1 MSTLL
6 ELIKGKRKELAS
18 KRASRGVDIAK
29 LQSGVQYL
37 RIFPN
42 VENPN
47 AVFYQPFGMHFVK
60 TKEAGKEKTVASVCK
75 TATYGESCEL
85 CEAIM
90 EAKAV
95 HKGNSSMEDLI
106 SEIRSSQRYIINGA
120 LTATPDIN
128 LAEKTQLVELPQTV
142 FEDVLKSIEEDM
154 SDEIGEPLDIEK
166 GYCFKIE
173 RTGAGRD
180 TQYTV
185 SPVRKDGKA
194 AVPTKLLSSIHNLE
208 NFANGLNDANKL
220 AIAGKAIGTL
230 TGVSVAISSTMALP
244 ATGTTGTALPGFSS
258 LAAGTGSTTGTTGN
272 AAKEAAQEAVAAEFT
287 GVASVSTV
295 TETPTAHV
303 APASSEALGGDE
315 LADMMAQLEGL

>member
-18 KRASRGVDIAK
+18 KRASRGIDTAK

-47 AVFYQPFGMHFVK
+47 SIFYQPFGMHFVK
-60 TKEAGKEKTVASVCK
+60 TKEAGKDKTVASVCK
-75 TATYGESCEL
+75 TATYGEPCEL
-85 CEAIM
+85 CEAVM
-90 EAKAV
+90 EAKAI

-106 SEIRSSQRYIINGA
+106 SEIRSSQRYIVNGA
-120 LTATPDIN
+120 LTTTPNIN

-180 TQYTV
+180 TKYTV
-185 SPVRKDGKA
+185 SPSRKEGKTT
-194 AVPTKLLSSIHNLE
+194 VPAKFISSVHNLE

-220 AIAGKAIGTL
+220 AIAGKAIGAL

-244 ATGTTGTALPGFSS
+244 ATGATDTALPGFSS
-258 LAAGTGSTTGTTGN
+258 SATSNVT
-272 AAKEAAQEAVAAEFT
+272 KEAAQEAVAAEFK
-287 GVASVSTV
+287 GASSVSTV
-295 TETPTAHV
+295 TETPAAQV